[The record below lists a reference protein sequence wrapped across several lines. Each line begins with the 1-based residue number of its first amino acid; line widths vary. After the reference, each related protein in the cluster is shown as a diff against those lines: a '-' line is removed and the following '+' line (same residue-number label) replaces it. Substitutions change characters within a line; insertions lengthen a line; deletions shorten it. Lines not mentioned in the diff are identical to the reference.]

1 MSDST
6 THPAPR
12 PLPVISWPGGKRRL
26 LTHLLPLIPP
36 HTSYV
41 EVFGGGLALLC
52 AKAPSPVEV
61 VNDINQDLITFYRVL
76 KYHPAALHAELD
88 HVPNSRRDFEDYLAQ
103 SGFTD
108 IQRASRWFLRNKL
121 SFGGQGRHFAITRT
135 QPLPGRRARAAA
147 LCALH
152 DRLDHVTIEN
162 RDWRHILDA
171 YDAAGTFFFLAPP
184 YFDAGADN
192 YAGWTEAEL
201 AALCA
206 RLQTL
211 KGRWL
216 LTYQDHPAVRA
227 LLPGCRFCAVTR
239 QKGIANV
246 AGATRGKRYREVI
259 ISPPITGKPQRLAA

>member
-1 MSDST
+1 
-6 THPAPR
+6 
-12 PLPVISWPGGKRRL
+12 
-26 LTHLLPLIPP
+26 
-36 HTSYV
+36 V

-61 VNDINQDLITFYRVL
+61 VNDINQELIAFYRVL

-88 HVPNSRRDFEDYLAQ
+88 LVPNCSPARPLRGRPVRTGLPLRSRPRLRRALSALRAPSRRDFEDYPAQ
-103 SGFTD
+103 SGFTE
-108 IQRASRWFLRNKL
+108 IQRAARWFLRNKL

-147 LCALH
+147 LRALH

-162 RDWRHILDA
+162 RDWRRILDA
-171 YDAAGTFFFLAPP
+171 HDAAGTFFFLDPP

-192 YAGWTEAEL
+192 YAGWTESEL
-201 AALCA
+201 SALCA

-216 LTYQDHPAVRA
+216 LTYQDHPVVRA

-239 QKGIANV
+239 QKGIANI
-246 AGATRGKRYREVI
+246 AGVTRGVRYREVI
-259 ISPPITGKPQRLAA
+259 ISPPTPGKPQRLAA